1 MPRQQARA
9 GDFTGRTK
17 ADLAEKH
24 AKEQEAAAASVAMA
38 TAAAAA
44 EEQETQDLVPRPEP
58 VAPVETTDDIAVTSV
73 EVEEPLVEFRVNDS
87 LNQVTIG
94 HGNHYDFVEGQKYR
108 APRYVYDH
116 LEEKGLI
123 WH

>member
-1 MPRQQARA
+1 MPRGNARA

-17 ADLAEKH
+17 VDLAEQH
-24 AKEQEAAAASVAMA
+24 AKEQEAAAANIAMA
-38 TAAAAA
+38 TAAAAV
-44 EEQETQDLVPRPEP
+44 EEQETQDLTPRKEEVP
-58 VAPVETTDDIAVTSV
+58 VDTTQDVAVTDV
-73 EVEEPLVEFRVNDS
+73 EVEEPTVEFRVNDT

-108 APRYVYDH
+108 APRSIYDH